1 MSLHVFLRAFFR
13 TDPIFQI
20 THRVLLGAVGAAV
33 ELAISH
39 FHAVT
44 DDLAAAVGAAGRH
57 GMDGTFKA
65 IERATLA
72 ALDDLK

>member
-1 MSLHVFLRAFFR
+1 LLNVFLRAFFHA
-13 TDPIFQI
+13 DPIFQI
-20 THRVLLGAVGAAV
+20 TDRVLLGAVGAAV
-33 ELAISH
+33 EFAIPH

-65 IERATLA
+65 IERATFA